1 MVKFC
6 QKKQKKPQKEY
17 SVIIFSVFLKK
28 SPNFEKKKWFFEKK
42 IAKICKIE
50 NLLQIISFFFF

>member
-42 IAKICKIE
+42 
-50 NLLQIISFFFF
+50 LQKFVK